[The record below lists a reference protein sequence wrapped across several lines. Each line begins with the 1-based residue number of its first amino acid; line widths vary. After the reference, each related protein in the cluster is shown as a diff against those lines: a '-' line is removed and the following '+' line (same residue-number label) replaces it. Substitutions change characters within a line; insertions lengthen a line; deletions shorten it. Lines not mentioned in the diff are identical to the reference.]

1 MALQEQ
7 PLRELSDIQPEAAG
21 GEEDALLD
29 QLLNFEPGA
38 GETTPDATPEATQ
51 EETYIVQQG
60 DTLNKISQDLGIPLN
75 QLAEQNQITDV
86 NVITPGQE
94 IKYKKPG
101 AAPAEEGMQIGGE
114 TITLQ
119 EGGTT
124 EEGVL
129 GAQPETAP
137 GDMVTRTD
145 TEGDIDFEA
154 KPVAE
159 ADIDSP
165 PVDEKTE
172 VVLEEPGDA
181 PDLEEESKVRAK
193 LVSDTVGATL
203 SPERKGVFDKVSDEI
218 EKLGVTPVTDIEKFY
233 EDIAKNVNDQI
244 QKYDDKIAEI
254 AEEKRKPTFEGWN
267 KFLAVLG
274 AAMGAY
280 GSAMTGTPNYA
291 QKILDNAIDRDIQ
304 EFTKSKEIRTK
315 SLSDQRMELIMR
327 RGELLQMA
335 QNKVNQ
341 IMQSETFKLQKQE
354 IQANLINLEKGI
366 EQKEKDLE
374 QQRDLLIFTK
384 MVDVYTADQS
394 LRATLGKEQRKQ
406 MVNSFSATDS
416 KGNPVLITGYVA
428 RDVDTAK
435 KLTAQQ
441 KDALKVLDILSQ
453 LDELHQSE
461 TKYWPA
467 WAGGSDKSR
476 INTLTADL
484 ELLLKERMGMG
495 ANYSEYEQSRIKAI
509 VPGTDITD
517 MLFQHKTKS
526 DQLRDEVI
534 KKLKNDKSVE
544 SFGEAGNN
552 KEAERIIKTG
562 KSNLEKF
569 GMKTGYGE

>member
-29 QLLNFEPGA
+29 QLLNFEKGG

-51 EETYIVQQG
+51 EETYIVQEG

-114 TITLQ
+114 KTPREKYVDKVNKMVA
-119 EGGTT
+119 EGDL
-124 EEGVL
+124 EES
-129 GAQPETAP
+129 PETKRILGEP
-137 GDMVTRTD
+137 EEPQGP
-145 TEGDIDFEA
+145 DFEA
-154 KPVAE
+154 EPVDVPKVAE
-159 ADIDSP
+159 PDIDAP

-203 SPERKGVFDKVSDEI
+203 SPERKGLFDKVSDEI
-218 EKLGVTPVTDIEKFY
+218 EKLGVTPETDIEKFY
-233 EDIAKNVNDQI
+233 EDIAKNINDQI

-304 EFTKSKEIRTK
+304 EFAKSKEIRTK
-315 SLSDQRMELIMR
+315 ALSDQRMEMIMR

-335 QNKVNQ
+335 QNKVIQ
-341 IMQSETFKLQKQE
+341 I
-354 IQANLINLEKGI
+354 
-366 EQKEKDLE
+366 
-374 QQRDLLIFTK
+374 TK
-384 MVDVYTADQS
+384 T
-394 LRATLGKEQRKQ
+394 
-406 MVNSFSATDS
+406 
-416 KGNPVLITGYVA
+416 GN
-428 RDVDTAK
+428 
-435 KLTAQQ
+435 
-441 KDALKVLDILSQ
+441 
-453 LDELHQSE
+453 
-461 TKYWPA
+461 
-467 WAGGSDKSR
+467 
-476 INTLTADL
+476 
-484 ELLLKERMGMG
+484 
-495 ANYSEYEQSRIKAI
+495 
-509 VPGTDITD
+509 
-517 MLFQHKTKS
+517 
-526 DQLRDEVI
+526 
-534 KKLKNDKSVE
+534 
-544 SFGEAGNN
+544 
-552 KEAERIIKTG
+552 TG
-562 KSNLEKF
+562 KS
-569 GMKTGYGE
+569 Y